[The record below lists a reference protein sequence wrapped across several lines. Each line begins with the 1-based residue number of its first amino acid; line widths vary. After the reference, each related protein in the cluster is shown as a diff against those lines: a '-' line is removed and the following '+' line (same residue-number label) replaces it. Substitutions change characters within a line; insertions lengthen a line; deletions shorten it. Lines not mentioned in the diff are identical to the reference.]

1 MDITQ
6 DRQYRTKYGFGVNL
20 EQEMTSDLGFGLRL
34 GWNDGAT
41 ETWAFTEID
50 RSASLTMSLNG
61 ASWTRSAD
69 NLGIGVVV
77 NGLSQDHAD
86 YLAAGGYGFIIG
98 DGHLNYAPEEILEAY
113 YLWKP
118 VSYLG
123 ISPDFQ
129 FVNHPA
135 YNTDRG
141 PVLIMGIRIH
151 LEY

>member
-1 MDITQ
+1 
-6 DRQYRTKYGFGVNL
+6 
-20 EQEMTSDLGFGLRL
+20 DLGFGLRL

-50 RSASLTMSLNG
+50 RSASITMSLKG
-61 ASWTRSAD
+61 TSWKRPVDT
-69 NLGIGVVV
+69 LGIGVVV

-98 DGHLNYAPEEILEAY
+98 DGHLSYDPEEIFETY

-118 VSYLG
+118 VPYLG

-129 FVNHPA
+129 FVIHPA

-141 PVLIMGIRIH
+141 PVLIMAIRAH
-151 LEY
+151 FKY